1 MQALKSSFEASLKE
15 KARQK
20 ATGVKSEEQIVMLNF
35 KFFDVNNS
43 GSLSID
49 EFRKAIERIGIQIP
63 TQQVST
69 FKLKT
74 LFILQDVQALFD
86 LYDKDGSGAI
96 NYVEFGEA
104 IYGRN
109 NLIAAGGALEQT

>member
-1 MQALKSSFEASLKE
+1 
-15 KARQK
+15 
-20 ATGVKSEEQIVMLNF
+20 MLNF
-35 KFFDVNNS
+35 KFFDVNGS

-63 TQQVST
+63 TQQ
-69 FKLKT
+69 
-74 LFILQDVQALFD
+74 DVQALFD

-96 NYVEFGEA
+96 NYAEFGEA

-109 NLIAAGGALEQT
+109 NLIAAGGALEQAEAPVVSH